1 MRKLVIIFML
11 VGIAN
16 IVRAQSPIN
25 SIYKEIREKWEQYN
39 KDSITI
45 EVGRMLDLF
54 EKGGV
59 FTQDIVEKKYMGLV
73 YVLSDDEDCTSVS
86 CSDPAVFPAVW
97 YGTDQ
102 GICMMGLRTR
112 GILESKRPLSN
123 YVEAYLKRMPIVN
136 ESATRYAVMTDF
148 SNGLAPYEEEDQCFV
163 IDNNGSAS
171 YVRKNGDYI
180 IGLSISY
187 DKSNIMISVFD
198 VTGQEKLLNL
208 ESFLENST
216 PQSAQ
221 YSEQTKQKLENLRA
235 EEKERNEFSEMIEA
249 IVNSKKLSTY
259 YHNRDMFILSSGL
272 FRDDL
277 EVKYGNKDMLI
288 LSMPLDGITDY
299 IEFTQQTFDGETNH
313 PVIFEFNIRKEG
325 CYGSATFNYEKG
337 EWVLDSIQVV
347 EN

>member
-1 MRKLVIIFML
+1 MV
-11 VGIAN
+11 
-16 IVRAQSPIN
+16 
-25 SIYKEIREKWEQYN
+25 
-39 KDSITI
+39 
-45 EVGRMLDLF
+45 
-54 EKGGV
+54 
-59 FTQDIVEKKYMGLV
+59 
-73 YVLSDDEDCTSVS
+73 
-86 CSDPAVFPAVW
+86 
-97 YGTDQ
+97 
-102 GICMMGLRTR
+102 
-112 GILESKRPLSN
+112 
-123 YVEAYLKRMPIVN
+123 
-136 ESATRYAVMTDF
+136 
-148 SNGLAPYEEEDQCFV
+148 V
-163 IDNNGSAS
+163 IDNNGSVS

-288 LSMPLDGITDY
+288 LAMPLDGITDY
-299 IEFTQQTFDGETNH
+299 IEFTRQTFDGETDH
-313 PVIFEFNIRKEG
+313 PVIFEFNIRKKDVLVVLHSTMKKGNG
-325 CYGSATFNYEKG
+325 C
-337 EWVLDSIQVV
+337 LIQYKLLKIKLFTDYRLQPFRRLYRSLVF
-347 EN
+347 